1 MEQKIIKINNFR
13 LNIFRNLLDQ
23 SLIVDNQIMLE
34 ISSEMIRSCSF
45 SFTKSFMK
53 LWTIPLKTLIIVPEE
68 IDGDD
73 FDFPGVATTNVVANI
88 AKKVESISFPKF
100 NLYILKGDLF
110 KKFMSVHNTDMV
122 DLEFTLHNIN
132 DKWQAANITIRG
144 KSENNSPLLTSFILT
159 TEDLISN
166 IIDDYSLVLR
176 ECTPT
181 ENMAEY
187 ILTDVQIQEV
197 KRLIKKL
204 HKSSS
209 NNTSFLTFTVDSEN
223 KKITVNDKV
232 FTIDFNINIDFKFP
246 VKSFKFN
253 ILKSDFIMTGNHTF
267 TIYTNDVEQKVI
279 FGAIYAGSIIWGLS
293 SKVNESTINL
303 DDSIMDSTIDSLELD
318 EYLK

>member
-1 MEQKIIKINNFR
+1 MEQKTIKINNFR

-34 ISSEMIRSCSF
+34 ISSEMIKSCSF

-68 IDGDD
+68 LGDE
-73 FDFPGVATTNVVANI
+73 FEFPGVATGVVANI
-88 AKKVESISFPKF
+88 VKKVETMSFPKF

-122 DLEFTLHNIN
+122 DLEFTLHNVN

-166 IIDDYSLVLR
+166 IIDDYALVLK

-181 ENMAEY
+181 PTMAEY

-197 KRLIKKL
+197 KRLIK
-204 HKSSS
+204 
-209 NNTSFLTFTVDSEN
+209 N
-223 KKITVNDKV
+223 
-232 FTIDFNINIDFKFP
+232 
-246 VKSFKFN
+246 
-253 ILKSDFIMTGNHTF
+253 
-267 TIYTNDVEQKVI
+267 YTNHHQ
-279 FGAIYAGSIIWGLS
+279 IILHF
-293 SKVNESTINL
+293 
-303 DDSIMDSTIDSLELD
+303 
-318 EYLK
+318 